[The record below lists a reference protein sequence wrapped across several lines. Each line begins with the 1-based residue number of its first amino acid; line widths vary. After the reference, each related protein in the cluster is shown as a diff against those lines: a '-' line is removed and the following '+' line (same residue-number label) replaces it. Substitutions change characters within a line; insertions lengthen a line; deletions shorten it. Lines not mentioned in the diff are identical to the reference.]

1 MVEKEREEIEY
12 LIEKEKNELRDY
24 LRICHRIGLPQTVID
39 KRIDFYLDNLSIYLK
54 QLETLKNSVL

>member
-1 MVEKEREEIEY
+1 MAEKEREEVEY

-39 KRIDFYLDNLSIYLK
+39 KRIDFYLDHLSIYFK
-54 QLETLKNSVL
+54 QLENLKNSVL